1 MQKYPEGFTLKEN
14 IPKYYQYNT
23 DTTKIL
29 NTKKEPIHKAYI
41 ESGKKK
47 LHTTGK
53 EDFFHTLSTKNKE
66 VNFVKRPVSNIDWIT
81 GLFILVFV
89 LLAFVRSNFN
99 RRFKNLLNSFFSR
112 RLENQFLKEGN
123 IFKER
128 LVFPLMT
135 IFLLVIS
142 LFAYQ
147 SLEFF
152 NIEIERYT
160 ELHSFLFIFASIAV
174 IILGR
179 AILRFFLGTVFRTLH
194 KTYEQMVNIFIYDV
208 FNSILLIP
216 LLLTAAYNPM
226 KNVFVAGFVLIAIIY
241 LLRIIRLTII
251 GAKNT
256 KFSGYYLFLYLC
268 TAEIIPVLVI
278 GKLAYSSIIAS

>member
-14 IPKYYQYNT
+14 IPKYYHYNT
-23 DTTKIL
+23 DTTEIL

-41 ESGKKK
+41 KSGKKK

-53 EDFFHTLSTKNKE
+53 EVFFQTLSTKDKG
-66 VNFVKRPVSNIDWIT
+66 VNFVKRPVSSIDWIT

-99 RRFKNLLNSFFSR
+99 RRFKNLVKSFFSR

-128 LVFPLMT
+128 LVFPLMI

-142 LFAYQ
+142 LFVYQ

-152 NIEIERYT
+152 NIEIEKYV

-179 AILRFFLGTVFRTLH
+179 AMLRYFLGAVFKTLH

-208 FNSILLIP
+208 FNSILLLP
-216 LLLTAAYNPM
+216 LILTAAYNPM
-226 KNVFVAGFVLIAIIY
+226 KNVFIAGFILIAIIY
-241 LLRIIRLTII
+241 LLRIIRLTLI
-251 GAKNT
+251 GVKNT

-278 GKLAYSSIIAS
+278 GKLAYTSIISS